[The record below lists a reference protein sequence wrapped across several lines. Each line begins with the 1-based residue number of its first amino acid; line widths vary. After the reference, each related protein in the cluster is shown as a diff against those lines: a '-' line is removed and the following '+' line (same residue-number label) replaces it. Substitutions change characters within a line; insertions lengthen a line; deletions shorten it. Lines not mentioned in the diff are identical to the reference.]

1 MNEIFDKLQAVA
13 DRYDEVNEL
22 LSDPDV
28 IADTDRFMDLS
39 KEEGSL
45 RETVEKYTAYK
56 KVVQQVKDDEELLRE
71 NLDDEMA
78 QLTKEELTESREE
91 QENLENEFLSKIKKH
106 PRSWENQIFN
116 SCPYPDRFSW
126 RGAGEPL
133 FDQQRTVPPHYIYLY
148 F

>member
-56 KVVQQVKDDEELLRE
+56 KEDQQVKDDEELLRE

-78 QLTKEELTESREE
+78 QLTKEELTESRE
-91 QENLENEFLSKIKKH
+91 
-106 PRSWENQIFN
+106 
-116 SCPYPDRFSW
+116 
-126 RGAGEPL
+126 
-133 FDQQRTVPPHYIYLY
+133 
-148 F
+148 